1 MSSSYSPLV
10 SKIYK
15 SRNII
20 LELLKKRGFNVEDYT
35 EFSINEVHI
44 MYNNKQL
51 DMLLENPDSG
61 KKIYIKYHLATRLG
75 NSHVYDYIDDLFD
88 IEDVLSDD
96 DDLIIVSKDKM
107 NATMKNLLEELYIK
121 DNKFVTIYNLHD
133 YLFNILNHDM
143 VPEHTI
149 LSKEETD
156 DIIKKYNI
164 NKMKEF
170 PEISRF
176 DKVAMAIGLRP
187 SHVCKIVRSSP
198 TSITG
203 LYYRMCY

>member
-20 LELLKKRGFNVEDYT
+20 LELLRKRGFNVEDYT

-75 NSHVYDYIDDLFD
+75 NSHVYDYVDDLFD
-88 IEDVLSDD
+88 IEDVLSND

-121 DNKFVTIYNLHD
+121 DNKFV
-133 YLFNILNHDM
+133 
-143 VPEHTI
+143 
-149 LSKEETD
+149 
-156 DIIKKYNI
+156 
-164 NKMKEF
+164 
-170 PEISRF
+170 
-176 DKVAMAIGLRP
+176 
-187 SHVCKIVRSSP
+187 
-198 TSITG
+198 
-203 LYYRMCY
+203 

>member
-20 LELLKKRGFNVEDYT
+20 LELLRKRGFNVEDYT

-75 NSHVYDYIDDLFD
+75 NSHVYDYVDDLFD
-88 IEDVLSDD
+88 IEDVLSND

-156 DIIKKYNI
+156 DIVKKYNI

-203 LYYRMCY
+203 VYYRMCY

>member
-20 LELLKKRGFNVEDYT
+20 LELLRKRGFNVEDYT

-75 NSHVYDYIDDLFD
+75 NSHVYDYVDDLFD
-88 IEDVLSDD
+88 IEDVLSNN

-156 DIIKKYNI
+156 DIVKKYNI

-203 LYYRMCY
+203 MYYRMCY

>member
-1 MSSSYSPLV
+1 MSSYSPLV

-20 LELLKKRGFNVEDYT
+20 LQLLEKRGFNVDDYT
-35 EFSINEVHI
+35 DFSINEVHI

-51 DMLLENPDSG
+51 DMLLENPNTK

-75 NSHVYDYIDDLFD
+75 NSHLYDYIDDLFD
-88 IEDVLSDD
+88 IEDILSND

-107 NATMKNLLEELYIK
+107 NNTMRNLLEEIYIK
-121 DNKFVTIYNLHD
+121 DKKFVTIYNLHD

-143 VPEHTI
+143 IPEHTI
-149 LSKEETD
+149 LSKEETEAV
-156 DIIKKYNI
+156 IKKYNI
-164 NKMKEF
+164 NKMSEF

-187 SHVCKIVRSSP
+187 SHICKIVRSSP

-203 LYYRMCY
+203 VYYRMCY

>member
-149 LSKEETD
+149 LSREETD